1 LIQEQSGTG
10 WQEMFKVFN
19 MGHRM
24 EVYLEEKYADQVI
37 AISKS
42 FDVDAK
48 VIGRVEPSDKRKVTV
63 KFGNKEYVY

>member
-1 LIQEQSGTG
+1 
-10 WQEMFKVFN
+10 

-42 FDVDAK
+42 FDVDASDWK
-48 VIGRVEPSDKRKVTV
+48 VEPSDKKKVTV
-63 KFGNKEYVY
+63 SSEQGYVY